1 MIVLFFSAIFKG
13 TVCEIFSIIYYF
25 SYDPSMKEYI
35 GYLLEAKTKKG
46 QLYVAVRA
54 ETIDVSTNSTFGRC
68 FLLQRNSMAF
78 CPLRLQQHR
87 PVHHYP
93 NETANHL
100 LNRHKLT
107 ADHELQ
113 VCTVYGDFFFWTRR
127 LFLLVDEK
135 QARPKGNKSWS
146 WTMLETEEKNAA
158 FVAGIGSGD
167 LLN

>member
-113 VCTVYGDFFFWTRR
+113 VCTVYGDFFF
-127 LFLLVDEK
+127 
-135 QARPKGNKSWS
+135 
-146 WTMLETEEKNAA
+146 
-158 FVAGIGSGD
+158 
-167 LLN
+167 